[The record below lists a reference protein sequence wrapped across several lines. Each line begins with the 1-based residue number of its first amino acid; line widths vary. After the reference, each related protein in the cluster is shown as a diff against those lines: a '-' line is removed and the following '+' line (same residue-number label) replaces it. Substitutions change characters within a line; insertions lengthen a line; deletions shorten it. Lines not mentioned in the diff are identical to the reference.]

1 MNFVQGRKMVC
12 SVNHAPQGLEMC
24 ARVKFVCSVNHTR
37 HGLRKHGC
45 KYISDLSTVKNMF

>member
-1 MNFVQGRKMVC
+1 MVC

-37 HGLRKHGC
+37 QVLENIVVNTDQILVIIFLWHVL
-45 KYISDLSTVKNMF
+45 